1 MRTSNPTLND
11 KAFSLRAAAGDGV
24 MTIQGTVNK
33 SFILIG
39 IIIFS
44 AAITWSQYVNGG
56 PAIVLMVVGA
66 ILGLILGLVTAFK
79 QRWAPYTAPIYAFCE
94 GLFLGG
100 LSAMFESMYN
110 GIVLQAVMLTVGT
123 FIALLSAYR
132 SGLIKAT
139 ENFKLGIVAA
149 TGAIGLFY
157 LASMVMSMFG
167 VQMPL
172 LHDNGWM
179 GIGLS
184 VVIVVVAALNLVLD
198 FDFIEKGAE
207 NEAPKYMEWYAAFGL
222 IVTLVWLYIEI
233 LRLLVKLNSR
243 RD

>member
-1 MRTSNPTLND
+1 MRTSNPALND
-11 KAFSLRAAAGDGV
+11 NAFSLRAAVGEGV

-39 IIIFS
+39 LIIFS
-44 AAITWSQYVNGG
+44 ATISWSQYVNGG
-56 PAIVLMVVGA
+56 PAMLLMIGGA
-66 ILGLILGLVTAFK
+66 IAGLILGLITAFK
-79 QRWAPYTAPIYAFCE
+79 QKWSPYTAPLYAFCE

-100 LSAMFESMYN
+100 LSAMFETMYN
-110 GIVLQAVMLTVGT
+110 GIVLQAIMLTVGT

-139 ENFKLGIVAA
+139 ENFKLGVVAA

-157 LASMVMSMFG
+157 LVSIGLSFFNI
-167 VQMPL
+167 QMPL

-184 VVIVVVAALNLVLD
+184 LVIVVVAALNLVLD

-207 NEAPKYMEWYAAFGL
+207 NQAPKYMEWYAAFGL

-233 LRLLVKLNSR
+233 LRLLAKLNKK
-243 RD
+243 